1 MIADLFIRLSAT
13 FLSPE
18 DSELFVVWRFLN
30 STQVGD
36 FRILSYG
43 HKTEKNR
50 NKVQKYP
57 EARRKYGTEP
67 MRMDIKHR
75 KSRKKSKI
83 IRKLEGNTEPGRR
96 KWT

>member
-1 MIADLFIRLSAT
+1 MIADLFIRLSAA

-50 NKVQKYP
+50 NKVQKHP

-67 MRMDIKHR
+67 VRMDIKHR
-75 KSRKKSKI
+75 KSRKKSKN
-83 IRKLEGNTEPGRR
+83 IRKPEGNMEQSR
-96 KWT
+96 